1 MLAGLARGARRLM
14 GWGGG
19 SWDGGGL
26 DAAQGHRRLK
36 GFVAARQHV
45 NSLVQSSGPT
55 TLARARYLDRNNGYA
70 ANAKRCFVS
79 AAVGAG
85 IKPAWKAG
93 DDPVRKRI
101 QSRFKAWT
109 DVADL
114 EGVTDYYGMQAKVAG
129 ELFVAGEAFVR
140 RVMVDGEDGL
150 PELRLQVLPSEM
162 LDPTY
167 TMSLEDGRTI
177 RQGIEFDRFGRR
189 RGYHFWKEHP
199 GDATQN
205 STGERV
211 FIAASDI
218 LHIIDTTEA
227 GQIRGLPRLTPSI
240 VKLWLLDIYDDA
252 ELDRKKTAAMY
263 AAFITAQPS
272 PDGAPSAAVS
282 DSGENGIGIASLEP
296 GTIQMLEPGEEVKF
310 SAPADVGGS
319 YEPFQYR
326 NIVQI
331 CAGAG
336 LPYAGVT
343 GDVLRANYS
352 NTRSA
357 MIESQRRMEQLQH
370 GVLIFQL
377 CRPVAHWWFESDL
390 LAGRIEAPG
399 YLDDPSPWRDIT
411 HIPPRVEWV
420 DPYKDRN
427 AELLA
432 VRSGFVPLSRVI
444 ESSGFDTDEVLDEI
458 AACNAKIDARGLV
471 LDSDAR
477 KVSRAGLTQ
486 ARPGDTALPSPNIDE
501 DPTQPEND
509 A

>member
-1 MLAGLARGARRLM
+1 MLAGLGRATRRLM
-14 GWGGG
+14 GWGAG

-45 NSLVQSSGPT
+45 NSLVQSSGQT

-70 ANAKRCFVS
+70 GNAKQCFVA

-85 IKPAWKAG
+85 IKPAWRAG
-93 DDPVRKRI
+93 KDQPRKEI
-101 QSRFKAWT
+101 QARFKAWT
-109 DVADL
+109 DTADL
-114 EGVTDYYGMQAKVAG
+114 EGVTDYYGLQARVAG

-140 RVMVDGEDGL
+140 RVMIAAEDGFPSL
-150 PELRLQVLPSEM
+150 CLQVLPSEM

-167 TMSLEDGRTI
+167 TTELANGHRV
-177 RQGIEFDRFGRR
+177 RQGIEFDANGVRAA
-189 RGYHFWKEHP
+189 YHFWKEHP
-199 GDATQN
+199 GDSTQTP
-205 STGERV
+205 SGERV
-211 FIAASDI
+211 RIAASEI
-218 LHIIDTTEA
+218 LHVIDPIEA
-227 GQIRGLPRLTPSI
+227 GQIRGLPRLTAAI
-240 VKLWLLDIYDDA
+240 VKLWLLDVYDDA

-263 AAFITAQPS
+263 AGFITSQPS
-272 PDGAPSAAVS
+272 PDGAPSAGVAPS
-282 DSGENGIGIASLEP
+282 DEPGIGIAGLEP
-296 GTIQMLEPGEEVKF
+296 GTMQMLEPGEDVKF
-310 SAPADVGGS
+310 SAPADVGSS

-326 NIVQI
+326 TLVQI
-331 CAGAG
+331 CAAAG

-352 NTRSA
+352 NMRA
-357 MIESQRRMEQLQH
+357 ALIEAQRRIERLQH

-377 CRPVAHWWFESDL
+377 CRPVARWWFEADL
-390 LAGRIEAPG
+390 LAGCIEAPG
-399 YLDDPSPWRDIT
+399 YVDDPSSWLDIT
-411 HIPPRVEWV
+411 HIPPRVEWI

-432 VRSGFVPLSRVI
+432 VRAGFLSLPRVI

-458 AACNAKIDARGLV
+458 AACNAKIDALGLV
-471 LDSDAR
+471 LDSDPR

-501 DPTQPEND
+501 DRETTQE
-509 A
+509 AA

>member
-14 GWGGG
+14 GWD
-19 SWDGGGL
+19 SGGL
-26 DAAQGHRRLK
+26 DAGQGHRRLK

-45 NSLVQSSGPT
+45 NSLVQSSGQT

-93 DDPVRKRI
+93 TDPVRKRI
-101 QSRFKAWT
+101 QSRFKEWT
-109 DVADL
+109 DAADL
-114 EGVTDYYGMQAKVAG
+114 EGVTDYYGLQAKVAG
-129 ELFVAGEAFVR
+129 ELFVAGETFVR

-150 PELRLQVLPSEM
+150 PELRLQILPSEM
-162 LDPTY
+162 LDQTY
-167 TMSLEDGRTI
+167 TMPLDGGRTI

-189 RGYHFWKEHP
+189 LGYHFWKEHP
-199 GDATQN
+199 GDSTQTP
-205 STGERV
+205 TGERV
-211 FIAASDI
+211 FVAASEI
-218 LHIIDTTEA
+218 LHVIDTVEA
-227 GQIRGLPRLTPSI
+227 GQIRGLPRLTPAI
-240 VKLWLLDIYDDA
+240 VKLWLLDVYDDA

-263 AAFITAQPS
+263 AAFITSQPT
-272 PDGAPSAAVS
+272 PDGAPSAGVMG
-282 DSGENGIGIASLEP
+282 SGEPGVGIAALEP
-296 GTIQMLEPGEEVKF
+296 GTMQYLEPGEEVKF

-326 NIVQI
+326 TLVQI

-336 LPYAGVT
+336 LPYAGLT

-352 NTRSA
+352 NMRA
-357 MIESQRRMEQLQH
+357 AIIEAQRRIEQLQH

-377 CRPVAHWWFESDL
+377 CRPLARWWFETDL

-399 YLDDPSPWRDIT
+399 YLDDPSLWRDIT
-411 HIPPRVEWV
+411 HIPPRVEWI

-432 VRSGFVPLSRVI
+432 VRAGFLPLSRVI

-458 AACNAKIDARGLV
+458 AACNAKIDARSLV
-471 LDSDAR
+471 LDSDPR

-501 DPTQPEND
+501 DGASTEND